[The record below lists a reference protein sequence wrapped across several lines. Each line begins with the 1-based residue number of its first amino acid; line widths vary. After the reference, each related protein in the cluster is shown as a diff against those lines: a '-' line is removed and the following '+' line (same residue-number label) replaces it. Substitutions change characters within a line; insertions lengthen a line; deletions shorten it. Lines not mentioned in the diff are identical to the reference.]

1 MTDTTATE
9 NLRAVAALYMADDT
23 FFAHHR
29 EREARRRAALPTFQR
44 IIGEFVAGKTNLG
57 EFRHQID
64 LALRLPEHDNWGA
77 RGFWMMTLNQLDKYG
92 SKDAE
97 KSLRDVLTGLDS
109 SNVAERIDSFTRFL
123 DKEKQSM
130 PGQGSRLAAPGKAP
144 YFISLAADWLNPDD
158 NILVAWPSL
167 RKGLGV
173 LRNVQALPGAATLQ
187 WDGQEARIVTSAD
200 YRAVQDVIGRIG
212 AVAPE
217 IKDMLT
223 WWDERFLGWVSDHR
237 VDVNDMFAETDSPPT
252 GDKIVIQPPTTTFA
266 DEPLRAIPKT
276 ELDRRIAELRRVL
289 LIDREVIRRV
299 YHALVLGQHV
309 ILSGPPGTGKTELA
323 ELLPRLL
330 WQSEQAGSV
339 APSFTTLTGSR
350 MSVVPDTST
359 AYAVRT
365 VTATDEW
372 SPRQIIGGIAPSTN
386 GAGQVRY
393 AIEYGYL
400 ARTIMDNWQMD
411 STPADWDEL
420 KRRGVRRGRDDYRGI
435 WLVIDEFNRAPIDR
449 ALGET
454 LTTLGSGRKSLRLP
468 TGDGS
473 RELPLPLD
481 FRIIGTLNT
490 FDRNFLNQ
498 ISEAL
503 KRRFTFIDIMPPER
517 HQRAAEQATVLQ
529 RVLDQLQPLSN
540 GTIGADR
547 LEWAGLVQIS
557 EGTATPWQLEW
568 LNGRSAASRVFEE
581 GWRLFEV
588 IRLYRQFGTAQ
599 AIAWATRYFGAGM
612 LDELGLDA
620 ENEWRHLLSIAFAD
634 TLADQLQILYP
645 DELEALLAYLRTA
658 SLDGFAGEFNRSLGS
673 LRSPKRRAAHI
684 MALHTFKGEN
694 GQPALIL
701 EQARALAADPEQSI
715 EPAILDTLFQASAP
729 RGSLPEFAQRLER
742 FLFERMI

>member
-9 NLRAVAALYMADDT
+9 NLRAVADLYLADDA

-44 IIGEFVAGKTNLG
+44 IIGEFVAGDTDLG
-57 EFRHQID
+57 AFRHQID

-92 SKDAE
+92 SKAAE
-97 KSLRDVLTGLDS
+97 AALRAALDGLDG
-109 SNVAERIDSFTRFL
+109 SNVAARIDSFTQFL
-123 DKEKQSM
+123 ESEKRNN

-173 LRNVQALPGAATLQ
+173 LRGVDALPGAATLQ
-187 WDGQEARIVTSAD
+187 WDGPEARIVNSAD
-200 YRAVQDVIGRIG
+200 YRAVQAVIGRIG
-212 AVAPE
+212 AATPE
-217 IKDMLT
+217 IKDVLH
-223 WWDERFLGWVSDHR
+223 WWDERFLGWCSDHR
-237 VDVNDMFAETDSPPT
+237 VDINDLFAVTDPPPI
-252 GDKIVIQPPTTTFA
+252 GDKIVTQLPTSTFA
-266 DEPLRAIPKT
+266 DEPLRAIPAA
-276 ELDRRIAELRRVL
+276 ELKQRIAELRRIL
-289 LIDREVIRRV
+289 LIDPEIIRRV

-323 ELLPRLL
+323 ELLPRML
-330 WQSEQAGSV
+330 WQTEQAGSV
-339 APSFTTLTGSR
+339 APSFTTMTGSR
-350 MSVVPDTST
+350 MNMVPDTST
-359 AYAVRT
+359 AYTVRT

-372 SPRQIIGGIAPSTN
+372 SPRQIIGGIAPSTD

-400 ARTIMDNWQMD
+400 ARTIMDNWHLD
-411 STPADWDEL
+411 SGKAAWDEL
-420 KRRGVRRGRDDYRGI
+420 QRREVRHGQDDYRGI

-468 TGDGS
+468 TSDGS

-503 KRRFTFIDIMPPER
+503 KRRFTFIDILPPER
-517 HQRAAEQATVLQ
+517 SQRVDEQATVLQ
-529 RVLDQLQPLSN
+529 RVLAHLRPLSA
-540 GTIGADR
+540 GSISGDGMEWSGLVRVSEGAD
-547 LEWAGLVQIS
+547 A
-557 EGTATPWQLEW
+557 PWQREW
-568 LNGRSAASRVFEE
+568 LGASAASRVFEE

-599 AIAWATRYFGAGM
+599 AIAW
-612 LDELGLDA
+612 EP
-620 ENEWRHLLSIAFAD
+620 EWRHRLSVAFAD

-645 DELEALLAYLRTA
+645 DELEALLVYLRSA
-658 SLDGFAGEFNRSLGS
+658 SLDTFAGEFNRALGS
-673 LRSPKRRAAHI
+673 LRSPKRRVAHL
-684 MALHTFKGEN
+684 MALHTARGID
-694 GQPALIL
+694 GQPALDMK
-701 EQARALAADPEQSI
+701 QAGALANDPEQTI
-715 EPAILDTLFQASAP
+715 EPAILAKLFQADQP
-729 RGSLPEFAQRLER
+729 RGALPEFAERLER